1 MVQDHSNPLGVLGI
15 RGFQEIF
22 PVSRETIEKLEIY
35 INLLTRW
42 NGSINLVS
50 KSSLVDPW
58 RRHILDC
65 AQLSP
70 LLPAKSKCIVDL
82 GSGSGL
88 PGLILAIL
96 NPTKTVHL
104 IESDQRKAVFL
115 QEAARVTQ
123 CEIRL
128 HVDRI
133 EVAINKI
140 PDIDVITARALGS
153 LESIMKMIE
162 STLNERK
169 LCIFPKSQG
178 INRELESL
186 PRRWTISSRLE
197 PSLSDPRGQI
207 LVMEAKNS
215 DPVPDQQ
222 NR

>member
-1 MVQDHSNPLGVLGI
+1 MVQDHSNPLGI
-15 RGFQEIF
+15 HGFQETF
-22 PVSRETIEKLEIY
+22 PVSRETIEKFEIY
-35 INLLTRW
+35 LNFLTRW

-50 KSSLVDPW
+50 KRSLSDPW

-70 LLPAKSKCIVDL
+70 LLPANSNCIIDL

-96 NPTKTVHL
+96 HPTKTVHL
-104 IESDQRKAVFL
+104 VESDQRKAVFL
-115 QEAARVTQ
+115 QEAARVTK
-123 CEIRL
+123 CKIRL
-128 HVDRI
+128 HVERV
-133 EVAINKI
+133 EAVINKI

-153 LESIMKMIE
+153 LESIMKMVE
-162 STLNERK
+162 PVLNERK
-169 LCIFPKSQG
+169 LCIFPKSKG
-178 INRELESL
+178 INKELESL
-186 PRRWTISSRLE
+186 PGRWIISSRIE

-207 LVMEAKNS
+207 LVMEARNS